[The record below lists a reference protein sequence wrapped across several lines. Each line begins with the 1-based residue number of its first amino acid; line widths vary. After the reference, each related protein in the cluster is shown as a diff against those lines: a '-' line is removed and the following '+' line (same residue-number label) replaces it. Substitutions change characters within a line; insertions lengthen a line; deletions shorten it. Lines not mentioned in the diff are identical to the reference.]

1 MSKSWMTAG
10 VVGGMAAALFVAGL
24 AWAVGTS
31 LQVQVRDAAGRP
43 VANATVCAGT
53 AADRASRGFGRT
65 NANGIANIALATPS
79 GSPMAIVVTANLG
92 TRGAAVT
99 TTGIAAPMLTL
110 PASGGPACPE
120 TATTVAPGTVP
131 IDRKAIRDRIEE
143 MGPAPRPNLIG
154 PINMAPERCF
164 GAAGTGCGDTIGGI
178 GTCIGGS
185 CTINAGSWQHDEC
198 CMRNRDGGMCDGRF
212 EEIVT
217 AQGIGGP
224 PQVCQAEF
232 NMAFS
237 RVGTPLSW
245 RRPVDVNV
253 VNNSGTV
260 DFAAYC
266 APAGT
271 FMPRREA
278 ARFCCSR
285 QARPLNTGEAVG
297 VSLAG
302 LRNLAGGDTIDICR

>member
-1 MSKSWMTAG
+1 MSRSWVFASVIGG
-10 VVGGMAAALFVAGL
+10 VAAALLVAGI
-24 AWAVGTS
+24 APAVGTS

-43 VANATVCAGT
+43 VPNATVCAGT
-53 AADRASRGFGRT
+53 ANDRASRGFAKT
-65 NANGIANIALATPS
+65 NANGLAIVALATPS
-79 GSPMAIVVTANLG
+79 GSPIAMVVTANLG

-120 TATTVAPGTVP
+120 NTTQVGPGRFVVDGTT
-131 IDRKAIRDRIEE
+131 IRDHINEVARD
-143 MGPAPRPNLIG
+143 RPELIG

-164 GAAGTGCGDTIGGI
+164 GAAGTGCNDSIGGV

-198 CMRNRDGGMCDGRF
+198 CLRNRSGGMCDGKF
-212 EEIVT
+212 EEIFT
-217 AQGIGGP
+217 AQGVGGP

-245 RRPVDVNV
+245 RRQINVNT

-260 DFAAYC
+260 DFTNYC
-266 APAGT
+266 APAGS
-271 FMPRREA
+271 FMPRGEA
-278 ARFCCSR
+278 NRFCCSR
-285 QARPLNTGEAVG
+285 QARALNAAESAAVS
-297 VSLAG
+297 VAHLQT
-302 LRNLAGGDTIDICR
+302 LTGGDTIQICR

>member
-1 MSKSWMTAG
+1 MIKPWIFAG
-10 VVGGMAAALFVAGL
+10 VVGALAAVLLVTGMAT
-24 AWAVGTS
+24 AVGIS

-43 VANATVCAGT
+43 AANATVCAGT
-53 AADRASRGFGRT
+53 SNDRASRGFART
-65 NANGIANIALATPS
+65 NANGLAIVALATPS

-92 TRGAAVT
+92 TRGASVT
-99 TTGIAAPMLTL
+99 TTGIATPMLTL
-110 PASGGPACPE
+110 PAAGGPACPE
-120 TATTVAPGTVP
+120 SAPNISPGTFVVDP
-131 IDRKAIRDRIEE
+131 TAIRDHVREVT
-143 MGPAPRPNLIG
+143 PNAPPLVG

-164 GAAGTGCGDTIGGI
+164 GAAGTGCNDSIGGV
-178 GTCIGGS
+178 GTCFGGS

-198 CMRNRDGGMCDGRF
+198 CLRNRSGGMCDGRF

-245 RRPVDVNV
+245 RRQINVNT

-260 DFAAYC
+260 DFAGYC
-266 APAGT
+266 APAGS
-271 FMPRREA
+271 FMPRGEA
-278 ARFCCSR
+278 SRFCCSR
-285 QARPLNTGEAVG
+285 QARALNPAESAAASVAHLQT
-297 VSLAG
+297 
-302 LRNLAGGDTIDICR
+302 LAGGDTIQVCR